1 MLNTLSRVSRF
12 HDRERSNRLNCS
24 VLGWNFVGH
33 LKYRHQHERFPT
45 LAFPHPV
52 DPDEEPPQSAI
63 VRHPHL
69 KRFAE
74 IGRHFHAHKLE
85 PPEGWPKVE
94 DGTVKVQVVR
104 SSADWS
110 HGILTEHSILN
121 AYRQIILESK
131 HCLYIENQ
139 FFITTTGAKK
149 TPVSNSI
156 GAALVQRVVSAA
168 KAYQRFKVV
177 IVIPAVPGFA
187 GDLDAKGSSGTL
199 CILGAQ
205 LKSIEDIFNQIRAE
219 GVKPEDFIE
228 FYNLRSYDRINH
240 DPARIRRM
248 EEKSG
253 VTWYQAQAALARYG
267 FFGSASRTL
276 DMVFTLVS
284 LCRLQT
290 SARSNADRG

>member
-1 MLNTLSRVSRF
+1 MSRF